1 MALHLSGILKGPKV
15 VFGELIFI
23 SKPVFERRGGE
34 KVGFA
39 RRIGFG
45 WVCFPILAPKRSSNL
60 QGEI

>member
-1 MALHLSGILKGPKV
+1 MALHLSGSLTDQKWSL
-15 VFGELIFI
+15 GELIFM

-34 KVGFA
+34 KLGFA

>member
-1 MALHLSGILKGPKV
+1 MALHLSEILKGPKV

-34 KVGFA
+34 KLGFA

-45 WVCFPILAPKRSSNL
+45 WVCFPILAPKRSSNP